1 MLQEL
6 YRAITTRIEIEE
18 NSSEDLSLRFSSDCN
33 KKQSKRRTKCSNIP
47 LGTPVEFTVNI
58 TLKACKDQ
66 LVTISPVGMEDTFVI
81 SVEAISDCD
90 CNIEG
95 SQGNEY
101 TSEYCDYHGE

>member
-1 MLQEL
+1 MGQKHLQNLVQLIKIRSSQMLQEL

-58 TLKACKDQ
+58 TLKACRDQ
-66 LVTISPVGMEDTFVI
+66 LGKSII
-81 SVEAISDCD
+81 LQHLLSVP
-90 CNIEG
+90 
-95 SQGNEY
+95 
-101 TSEYCDYHGE
+101 T